1 MATKKPTKPRQLH
14 LRKKILELAMETKN
28 GHIGGSLSCIDAI
41 DAIYSIKKDEDKFIL
56 SKGHATLAFYTVL
69 RENGFNP
76 DVTKLHPDIDIK
88 NGIEITSG
96 SLGHG
101 LPIAV
106 GMALSKKIKNE
117 NGIIYVLLG
126 DGECQEGTTWESLLF
141 AAQHNL
147 YNLCVIIDYN
157 KLQALDYVEDVL
169 DIDSLINKITAF
181 NCTAIP
187 VYNGHDIDTIKKA
200 LENTSNFD
208 VREPRVI
215 ILHTVKGSG
224 ISYMENSLEWHNKLP
239 DKKQLK
245 QAMEELS

>member
-1 MATKKPTKPRQLH
+1 MATKKPTKPRQFY

-41 DAIYSIKKDEDKFIL
+41 DTIYSIKKDEDKFLL
-56 SKGHATLAFYTVL
+56 SKGHATLAFYTIL
-69 RENGFNP
+69 REQGFKP
-76 DVTKLHPDIDIK
+76 DITKLHPDIDIK
-88 NGIEITSG
+88 NGIEISSG

-147 YNLCVIIDYN
+147 YNLCIIIDYN
-157 KLQALDYVEDVL
+157 KLQAIDYVEDVL

-181 NCTAIP
+181 NCTAMP
-187 VYNGHDIDTIKKA
+187 VLDGHNTDSIKNA
-200 LENTSNFD
+200 LQNTSNFT
-208 VREPRVI
+208 VREPKVI
-215 ILHTVKGSG
+215 ILHTIKGSG
-224 ISYMENSLEWHNKLP
+224 VNYMENGLEWHNKLP

-245 QAMEELS
+245 KAMEELS